1 MTEPLN
7 AVRIVP
13 LDSVTL
19 PFNGEVAANSIKTL
33 VSGHITFP
41 FTTEEF
47 RAHFA
52 LNTNK
57 KLRLRF
63 FISSD
68 DSAPTAL
75 PVGGQS
81 IFLPVGQ
88 VDYLVGDDSTVTVKY
103 RVQIDQS
110 GTYLKVVAE
119 NTDSY
124 LHTIDAYVE
133 ISRKV

>member
-1 MTEPLN
+1 MEELN
-7 AVRIVP
+7 KVRIVP

-19 PFNGEVAANSIKTL
+19 PFYGTVGANSIKTL
-33 VSGHITFP
+33 VSGHLTFP

-57 KLRLRF
+57 TLRLRF
-63 FISSD
+63 FMSPD
-68 DSAPTAL
+68 DSAPTSF
-75 PVGGQS
+75 PVGGNS

-88 VDYLVGDDSTVTVKY
+88 VDYLVGDDETVVVRY
-103 RVQIDQS
+103 RVEIAES
-110 GTYLKVVAE
+110 GTFLKVVAE

-124 LHTIDAYVE
+124 DHTIDAQVE
-133 ISRKV
+133 ITRKM